1 MKETGFSD
9 IGRIEAIRLL
19 FEESPFKNERIKTE
33 ITDGFAVTSGKMLL
47 EGIDFNLV
55 YFPLKHLGYKS
66 VIAVTGEIYASM
78 ATPKKR
84 TLYQHLRSWRS
95 FFKNYFQP
103 ADAKNER
110 PYLHLRQPWSRI
122 PWHAGP
128 GKRP

>member
-78 ATPKKR
+78 ATPKSLDIVIGISSK
-84 TLYQHLRSWRS
+84 LDFPEWW
-95 FFKNYFQP
+95 P
-103 ADAKNER
+103 
-110 PYLHLRQPWSRI
+110 PRQSMDTRE
-122 PWHAGP
+122 
-128 GKRP
+128 